1 MKYQIS
7 FYKSLLTISCGL
19 TFASSLFADTVAIN
33 FSNLKADESKETA
46 TPTIL
51 MDFLNG
57 DDATKDIVSA
67 IPQCRGSFICKE
79 GLKDEYGDSYSG
91 GALFVYASDPNT
103 DEEGCVT
110 FVINPERW
118 VRGSKINITTF
129 NYRDNP
135 NIDGDP
141 TRVAPDLE
149 VSVNGGKYVTLKGD
163 DATDYTKLNEV
174 RGTFS
179 LPIDGKVVARLSVKV
194 PNVLSKLVENP
205 DPDYYL
211 AFQRFIIV
219 YDQSEQKEETVTQ
232 WEFDERNLHLYL
244 EKSTSL
250 PLPHLLTQPEEIAE
264 LAEYSVSDTDVAEI
278 SDGNILFKKPGRV
291 MLKAELPKNHVFI
304 PSGEAVT
311 AECEIV
317 AEQSESSSIESIEGN
332 AEYAA
337 TYYTIN
343 GLVISKPYSPGVY
356 IRKRGNE
363 MDKIIVK

>member
-1 MKYQIS
+1 M
-7 FYKSLLTISCGL
+7 
-19 TFASSLFADTVAIN
+19 
-33 FSNLKADESKETA
+33 
-46 TPTIL
+46 
-51 MDFLNG
+51 NG

-91 GALFVYASDPNT
+91 GALFVYASDPNI

-205 DPDYYL
+205 DPHYYL

-250 PLPHLLTQPEEIAE
+250 PLPHLLTQPEEVAE

-304 PSGEAVT
+304 PSGESAT

-343 GLVISKPYSPGVY
+343 GMVISKPNSPGVY